1 MILRYFLKILLLL
14 LQSQLFL
21 RLRSGGRPHGGHG
34 GFGGQVSRVRR
45 AAGAPAATEEHCVG
59 GGDGRAEGNARAKV
73 PADYRIRLFP
83 LPPAAQRPQVSFRPA
98 SKLREIGVM
107 DL

>member
-1 MILRYFLKILLLL
+1 MTLRYFLKILLLL

-21 RLRSGGRPHGGHG
+21 RLRSRGRPHGGHG

-45 AAGAPAATEEHCVG
+45 AAGALAATEEHGVG

-98 SKLREIGVM
+98 SKLREV
-107 DL
+107 